1 MGTAQWFPIPSM
13 SGVVVMSNSLMLPIK
28 KEGIPMGAYLGVGIP
43 LPMALP
49 NLFPDD

>member
-1 MGTAQWFPIPSM
+1 
-13 SGVVVMSNSLMLPIK
+13 MSNSLMLPIK
-28 KEGIPMGAYLGVGIP
+28 KGRHIPMGAYLGVGIP